1 MTSQVWVKIA
11 QWTDLSFPQW
21 LNIEDLWSW
30 IADSQLNGKQRIIIE
45 VIALSTLWSIWR
57 YRNNVIFQDLRF
69 RKCHIIDSIVVNSF
83 DWLSSRFKKSKLDWT
98 LWLQNPMSSL

>member
-1 MTSQVWVKIA
+1 MASQVWVKIA

-21 LNIEDLWSW
+21 PNIEDFWLW

-45 VIALSTLWSIWR
+45 VIVLSTLWSIWR
-57 YRNNVIFQDLRF
+57 YRNSVIFQDSRF

-83 DWLSSRFKKSKLDWT
+83 DWLFSRFKKSRLDWA